1 MATQHRSEKLEK
13 AFAALSKNYRGLDV
27 DLYAVS
33 REKRQTTPV
42 MEGDF
47 MASLSVPTHA
57 GQRHGHPTYAVFKY
71 NDIKAVLQDAATFTS
86 GFIAKGLG
94 TFFGGDGLII
104 IAMDGDQHRKARG
117 LLQPV
122 FTPQSVNPWRAEI
135 ERSIR
140 EEFIAPLVPNKR
152 ADLMDFALYFPIR
165 VIYALI
171 GFPQEN
177 IGDFYEYAA
186 MGLTILAGPKN
197 DPAEEEAAR
206 QNAVSASQGLYDAVI
221 KLVAQRRAEGA
232 NGDDLISR
240 LIRAEFE
247 ARRLDDMEIAT
258 FVRSLV
264 AAGGETTTRT
274 FSSVMTLLL
283 QRPALLARVRDDRS
297 LVSKLIDEAI
307 RFEPTS
313 TVKVRQAARDV
324 EIGGVKIPQGAL
336 VQCVIASANRDED
349 IFENADEFDIDRKL
363 KPSFTFGYGPH
374 MCIGQFVAKLE
385 LSAAVNAVLDL
396 FPNLRLDPD
405 QPAPEI
411 QGGQLRGASSIQ
423 VIWD

>member
-1 MATQHRSEKLEK
+1 MATQYRSERLEK

-33 REKRQTTPV
+33 REKRKSTPV

-57 GQRHGHPTYAVFKY
+57 GQRHSHPTYAVFKY
-71 NDIKAVLQDAATFTS
+71 NDIKSVLQDAATFTS

-122 FTPQSVNPWRAEI
+122 FTPQSVNPWRTEI

-206 QNAVSASQGLYDAVI
+206 QNAVAASQGLYDAVI

-232 NGDDLISR
+232 GGDDLISR

-247 ARRLDDMEIAT
+247 DRRLDDMEIAT

-283 QRPALLARVRDDRS
+283 QRPELVARVRDDRS
-297 LVSKLIDEAI
+297 LVPKLIDEAI

-374 MCIGQFVAKLE
+374 MCIGQYVAKLE

-396 FPNLRLDPD
+396 FPNVRLDPD

-411 QGGQLRGASSIQ
+411 QGGQLRGASSIP

>member
-1 MATQHRSEKLEK
+1 MATQYRSEQLEK

-27 DLYAVS
+27 DLYTVS
-33 REKRQTTPV
+33 REKRKSTPV

-57 GQRHGHPTYAVFKY
+57 GQRHSHPTYAVFKY
-71 NDIKAVLQDAATFTS
+71 DDIKSVLQDAATFTS

-206 QNAVSASQGLYDAVI
+206 QNAVAASQGLYDAVI
-221 KLVAQRRAEGA
+221 NLVAQRRAEGA
-232 NGDDLISR
+232 GGDDLISR

-247 ARRLDDMEIAT
+247 DRRLDDMEIAT

-283 QRPALLARVRDDRS
+283 QRPELVARVRDDRS
-297 LVSKLIDEAI
+297 LVPKLIDEAI

-336 VQCVIASANRDED
+336 VQCVIASANRDEE

-396 FPNLRLDPD
+396 FPNVRLDPD

-411 QGGQLRGASSIQ
+411 QGGQLRGASSIP

>member
-1 MATQHRSEKLEK
+1 MATQYRSEKLEK

-152 ADLMDFALYFPIR
+152 ANLMDFALYFPIR

-232 NGDDLISR
+232 SGDDLISR

-283 QRPALLARVRDDRS
+283 QRPALLARVRNDRS

-349 IFENADEFDIDRKL
+349 VFENADEFDIDRKL

-396 FPNLRLDPD
+396 FPNVRLDPD

-411 QGGQLRGASSIQ
+411 QGGQLRGASSIP

>member
-283 QRPALLARVRDDRS
+283 QRPELLARVRDDRS

-324 EIGGVKIPQGAL
+324 EIGGVMIPQGAL

-396 FPNLRLDPD
+396 FPNVRLDPD
-405 QPAPEI
+405 QPAPQI
-411 QGGQLRGASSIQ
+411 QGGQLRGASSSP

>member
-1 MATQHRSEKLEK
+1 MASLHRSEKLEA
-13 AFAALSKNYRGLDV
+13 AFAALSRNYRGLDV
-27 DLYAVS
+27 DIYALCQQ
-33 REKRQTTPV
+33 RRKTAPV

-57 GQRHGHPTYAVFKY
+57 GQRHGNPTYAVFKY
-71 NDIKAVLQDAATFTS
+71 NDIKAILQDAATFTS

-140 EEFIAPLVPNKR
+140 EEFIAPLVPNKH

-171 GFPQEN
+171 GFPQES

-206 QNAVSASQGLYDAVI
+206 MSAVAASQGLYDAVI
-221 KLVAQRRAEGA
+221 QLVAQRRAEGA
-232 NGDDLISR
+232 TGEDLISR
-240 LIRAEFE
+240 LIRAAFE
-247 ARRLDDMEIAT
+247 DRRLDDKEIAT

-283 QRPALLARVRDDRS
+283 QRPELVERVRADRN
-297 LVSKLIDEAI
+297 LVPKLIDEAI
-307 RFEPTS
+307 RYEPTS

-324 EIGGVKIPQGAL
+324 EVGGVMIPKGAL

-349 IFENADEFDIDRKL
+349 IFENADVFDIDRKL

-374 MCIGQFVAKLE
+374 TCIGQFVAKLE
-385 LSAAVNAVLDL
+385 LVAAVNAVLDL
-396 FPNLRLDPD
+396 FPNVRLDPD
-405 QPAPEI
+405 RPAPEI
-411 QGGQLRGASSIQ
+411 QGGQLRGASSIP

>member
-1 MATQHRSEKLEK
+1 MATQYRSEKLEK

-122 FTPQSVNPWRAEI
+122 FTPQSVNPWRVEI

-283 QRPALLARVRDDRS
+283 QRPELLARVRDDRS

-349 IFENADEFDIDRKL
+349 VFENADEFDIDRKL

-411 QGGQLRGASSIQ
+411 QGGQLRGASSIP

>member
-232 NGDDLISR
+232 SGDDLISR

-283 QRPALLARVRDDRS
+283 QRPELLARVRDDRS

-396 FPNLRLDPD
+396 FPNVRLDPD

-411 QGGQLRGASSIQ
+411 QGGQLRGASSIP

>member
-1 MATQHRSEKLEK
+1 MATQYRSEKLEK

-232 NGDDLISR
+232 SGDDLISR

-283 QRPALLARVRDDRS
+283 QRPALLARVRNDRS

-324 EIGGVKIPQGAL
+324 EIGGVMIPQGAL

-396 FPNLRLDPD
+396 FPNVRLDPD
-405 QPAPEI
+405 QPAPQI
-411 QGGQLRGASSIQ
+411 QGGQLRGASSIP

>member
-1 MATQHRSEKLEK
+1 MATQYRSEKLEK

-57 GQRHGHPTYAVFKY
+57 GQRHGHPTYALFKY

-232 NGDDLISR
+232 SGDDLISR

-283 QRPALLARVRDDRS
+283 QRPALLARVRNDRS

-396 FPNLRLDPD
+396 FPNVRLDPD

-411 QGGQLRGASSIQ
+411 QGGQLRGASSIP

>member
-1 MATQHRSEKLEK
+1 MATQYRSEKLEK

-232 NGDDLISR
+232 SGDDLISR

-283 QRPALLARVRDDRS
+283 QRPALLARVRNDRS

-396 FPNLRLDPD
+396 FPNVRLDPD
-405 QPAPEI
+405 QLAPEI
-411 QGGQLRGASSIQ
+411 QGGQLRGASSIP

>member
-1 MATQHRSEKLEK
+1 MATQYRSEQLEK

-33 REKRQTTPV
+33 REKRKSTPV

-57 GQRHGHPTYAVFKY
+57 GQRHSHPTYAVFKY
-71 NDIKAVLQDAATFTS
+71 NDIKSVLQDAATFTS

-206 QNAVSASQGLYDAVI
+206 QNAVAASQGLYDAVI

-232 NGDDLISR
+232 GGDDLISR

-247 ARRLDDMEIAT
+247 DRRLDDMEIAT

-283 QRPALLARVRDDRS
+283 QRPELVARVRDDRS
-297 LVSKLIDEAI
+297 LVPKLIDEAI

-336 VQCVIASANRDED
+336 VQCVIASANRDEE

-396 FPNLRLDPD
+396 FPNVRLDPD

-411 QGGQLRGASSIQ
+411 QGGQLRGASSIP

>member
-1 MATQHRSEKLEK
+1 MATQYRSEKLEK

-232 NGDDLISR
+232 SGDDLISR

-283 QRPALLARVRDDRS
+283 QRPELLARVRDDRS

-396 FPNLRLDPD
+396 FPNVRLDPD
-405 QPAPEI
+405 QPAPQI
-411 QGGQLRGASSIQ
+411 QGGQLRGASSIP

>member
-1 MATQHRSEKLEK
+1 MGTQYRSEKLEK

-152 ADLMDFALYFPIR
+152 ANLMDFALYFPIR

-232 NGDDLISR
+232 SGDDLISR

-283 QRPALLARVRDDRS
+283 QRPALLARVRNDRS

>member
-283 QRPALLARVRDDRS
+283 QRPELLARVRDDRS

-324 EIGGVKIPQGAL
+324 EIGGVMIPQGAL

-396 FPNLRLDPD
+396 FPNVRLDPD
-405 QPAPEI
+405 QPAPQI
-411 QGGQLRGASSIQ
+411 QGGQLRGASSIP

>member
-1 MATQHRSEKLEK
+1 MATQYRSEKLEK

-122 FTPQSVNPWRAEI
+122 FTPQSVNPWRVEI

-283 QRPALLARVRDDRS
+283 QRPELLARVRDDRS

-324 EIGGVKIPQGAL
+324 EIGGVMIPQGAL

-396 FPNLRLDPD
+396 FPNVRLDPD
-405 QPAPEI
+405 QPAPQI
-411 QGGQLRGASSIQ
+411 QGGQLRGASSIP

>member
-232 NGDDLISR
+232 GGDDLISR

-283 QRPALLARVRDDRS
+283 QRPELLARVRDDRS

-324 EIGGVKIPQGAL
+324 EIGGVMIPQGAL

-396 FPNLRLDPD
+396 FPNVRLDPD
-405 QPAPEI
+405 QPAPQI
-411 QGGQLRGASSIQ
+411 QGGQLRGASSIP

>member
-232 NGDDLISR
+232 SGDDLISR

-283 QRPALLARVRDDRS
+283 QRPALLARVRNDRS

-349 IFENADEFDIDRKL
+349 VFENADEFDIDRKL

-396 FPNLRLDPD
+396 FPNVRLDPD

-411 QGGQLRGASSIQ
+411 QGGQLRGASSIP

>member
-1 MATQHRSEKLEK
+1 MATQYRSEKLEK

-232 NGDDLISR
+232 SGDDLISR

-283 QRPALLARVRDDRS
+283 QRPALLARVRNDRS

-324 EIGGVKIPQGAL
+324 EIGGVMIPQGAL

-349 IFENADEFDIDRKL
+349 IIENADEFDIDRKL

-396 FPNLRLDPD
+396 FPNVRLDPD
-405 QPAPEI
+405 QPAPQI
-411 QGGQLRGASSIQ
+411 QGGQLRGASSIP

>member
-1 MATQHRSEKLEK
+1 MATQYRSEQLEK

-33 REKRQTTPV
+33 REKRKSTPV

-57 GQRHGHPTYAVFKY
+57 GQRHSHPTYAVFKY
-71 NDIKAVLQDAATFTS
+71 NDIKSVLQDAATFTS

-186 MGLTILAGPKN
+186 MGLAILAGPKN

-206 QNAVSASQGLYDAVI
+206 QNAVAASQGLYDAVI

-232 NGDDLISR
+232 GGDDLISR

-247 ARRLDDMEIAT
+247 DRRLDDMEIAT

-283 QRPALLARVRDDRS
+283 QRPELVARVRDDRS
-297 LVSKLIDEAI
+297 LVPKLIDEAI

-336 VQCVIASANRDED
+336 VQCVIASANRDEE

-396 FPNLRLDPD
+396 FPNVRLDPD

-411 QGGQLRGASSIQ
+411 QGGQLRGASSIP

>member
-1 MATQHRSEKLEK
+1 MATQYRSEKLEK

-283 QRPALLARVRDDRS
+283 QRPALLARVRNDRS

-396 FPNLRLDPD
+396 FPNVRLDPD

-411 QGGQLRGASSIQ
+411 QGGQLRGASSIP

>member
-1 MATQHRSEKLEK
+1 MATQYRSEKLEK

-152 ADLMDFALYFPIR
+152 ANLMDFALYFPIR

-232 NGDDLISR
+232 SGDDLISR

-283 QRPALLARVRDDRS
+283 QRPELLARVRDDRS

-396 FPNLRLDPD
+396 FPNVRLDPD

-411 QGGQLRGASSIQ
+411 QGGQLRGASSIP